1 MLFRRVSLF
10 IALASTAGIAVAAPS
25 KTTGAKSASTSSKS
39 DAGVPAAEPVS
50 VAASELDGGLVT
62 AAPATGTPAPA
73 AVVAPAG
80 LTAAPGVDGATYAV
94 RLKDIEV
101 RIDELKDQIR
111 RTHTKLSLLS
121 DAVLSAGSTG
131 ARAEVVLKNEMSS
144 AFKLVRALFVID
156 GAVQYNKSD
165 DTGALAE
172 QKEIPIYNGS
182 VPPGDHTVQVVLAFQ
197 GNGYGV
203 FTYFRNY
210 KFEVKS
216 SHAFTSVDGKQ
227 LVLTAT
233 AVERGGVTTPVEQR
247 PGVEWGEKVSPYV
260 QGIQPAA
267 AAGGGAK

>member
-1 MLFRRVSLF
+1 MLFRRVSLSL
-10 IALASTAGIAVAAPS
+10 ALASTMGVAFAAPTKTPSKPAAAMAVSDAGTKVAASEPPP
-25 KTTGAKSASTSSKS
+25 TSATKS
-39 DAGVPAAEPVS
+39 DAGVQAPAVGAPS
-50 VAASELDGGLVT
+50 S
-62 AAPATGTPAPA
+62 AAPTLASVSPS
-73 AVVAPAG
+73 
-80 LTAAPGVDGATYAV
+80 AAPLVDGATYAV

-131 ARAEVVLKNEMSS
+131 ARAEVILKNEMSS

-227 LVLTAT
+227 LILTAT

-267 AAGGGAK
+267 GGGSK

>member
-1 MLFRRVSLF
+1 MLFRRVSVFL
-10 IALASTAGIAVAAPS
+10 ALTTTIGIAIAAPAKAPAKGASVKAAPDAAVAEPVAAATAEQVATDAGAPVSATAAAPAAPAAPS
-25 KTTGAKSASTSSKS
+25 
-39 DAGVPAAEPVS
+39 AGV
-50 VAASELDGGLVT
+50 
-62 AAPATGTPAPA
+62 APT
-73 AVVAPAG
+73 
-80 LTAAPGVDGATYAV
+80 VDGATYAV

-260 QGIQPAA
+260 QGIQPAQ
-267 AAGGGAK
+267 GGGTK